1 LVSGGRRRRRRA
13 ARRRDGKAR
22 CCIVMYSVALCGVLP
37 ATIATDL
44 VVSPPL
50 LF

>member
-1 LVSGGRRRRRRA
+1 MGSGGRRRRRA
-13 ARRRDGKAR
+13 ARKRDGKER
-22 CCIVMYSVALCGVLP
+22 CCIVMYSVVLCGVLP